1 MAEIIISATAVMRAA
16 PEIVYGI
23 FADYHEAHPSVL
35 PRPHFGTLVV
45 ERGGTGAGTRFTID
59 IRQMRGRRTFR
70 MDVTEPRPGRLL
82 VETDL
87 DSDLTTSFAVE
98 PEGGGSRVTI
108 TTRFTQGGLG
118 GWLMKTFGPRLA
130 RTIYDEELRNVER
143 LANERVGLIQKSGKQ
158 LIS

>member
-1 MAEIIISATAVMRAA
+1 MAEIIISETAVMQAA

-23 FADYHEAHPSVL
+23 FADYHEAHPGVL

-45 ERGGTGAGTRFTID
+45 ERGGTGEGTRFTID
-59 IRQMRGRRTFR
+59 IRQGMGRRTYR

-87 DSDLTTSFAVE
+87 DSDLTTTFAVE
-98 PEGGGSRVTI
+98 PDGGGSRVTI
-108 TTRFTQGGLG
+108 TTRFTQGRLG

-130 RTIYDEELRNVER
+130 APIYREELRNVER
-143 LANERVGLIQKSGKQ
+143 LARQRAAAVVPA
-158 LIS
+158 